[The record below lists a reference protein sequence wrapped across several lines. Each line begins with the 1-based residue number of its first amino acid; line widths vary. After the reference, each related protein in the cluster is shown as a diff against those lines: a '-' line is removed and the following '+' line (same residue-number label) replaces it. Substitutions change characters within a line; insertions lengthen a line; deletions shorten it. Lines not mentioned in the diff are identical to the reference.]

1 MPFENNIEQGI
12 QSTEIL
18 TVEDFKDLNLPE
30 VLQPYTGIGA
40 TSFAEYDKK
49 SDPNNWKNQDTQKRE
64 YLESLG
70 IHTPEEWL
78 IKEEGTGEMKIEQDK
93 RALFVTMFI
102 LTGHILAT
110 EDIRRVGGNIEDF
123 QEVLDDRNAQIME
136 HRLDKY
142 GMRRV
147 LEDGSTVES
156 HYEKLKLSANPE
168 KRVSMEELI
177 NIKQYIFEQLKK

>member
-1 MPFENNIEQGI
+1 MPLGNNIEQGI
-12 QSTEIL
+12 QSSEIL

-78 IKEEGTGEMKIEQDK
+78 VRDEKTEETKVEQDK
-93 RALFVTMFI
+93 RALFITMFI

-110 EDIRRVGGNIEDF
+110 EDIRRVGGSTEDF
-123 QEVLDDRNAQIME
+123 QEVLDDRNAQIMN

-142 GMRRV
+142 GMRKV
-147 LEDGSTVES
+147 LSDGSTVES

-168 KRVSMEELI
+168 KRVSIDELLY
-177 NIKQYIFEQLKK
+177 IKQYIFEQLRK